1 MKSALRVL
9 HLEDNASDAEL
20 IQAVLEGEGAICDV
34 TRVETEADFVA
45 SLEDGGFDLILAD
58 YTLPSFDGLSALQLA
73 LQKSPDV
80 PFIFVTGTLG
90 EEVAVEA
97 LKIGA
102 TDYLLKERLSRVGP
116 SVYRA
121 LREAKE
127 RAEAK
132 RAEALLAGE
141 KRLLEM
147 IATGAA
153 LKEILNV
160 LCLIIE
166 EQRSGTL
173 ASVLL
178 LRPDSLHL
186 DSVAGPSLPE
196 GWAQQIEKLPIGPCA
211 GSCGT
216 AAYRRSPVIVSD
228 IATDPLWAVPDH
240 RTSALGHGLRA
251 SWSNPVL
258 FFRRKGPGN
267 LLHVLSRNAKSE
279 LA

>member
-1 MKSALRVL
+1 MP
-9 HLEDNASDAEL
+9 LEDNPGDSEL

-34 TRVETEADFVA
+34 TRVETQTEFVA
-45 SLEDGGFDLILAD
+45 CLDEGGFDLIFAD
-58 YTLPSFDGLSALQLA
+58 YTLPSFDGLSALQIA
-73 LQKSPDV
+73 LEKSPDV
-80 PFIFVTGTLG
+80 PFVFVSGTLG
-90 EEVAVEA
+90 EEVAIEA

-102 TDYLLKERLSRVGP
+102 TDYLLKERLSRIGP
-116 SVYRA
+116 SVHRA

-127 RAEAK
+127 RAEGK

-166 EQRSGTL
+166 EERSGTL
-173 ASVLL
+173 ASVLM
-178 LRPDSLHL
+178 LRADGLHL
-186 DSVAGPSLPE
+186 DSVAGPSLPK

-216 AAYRRSPVIVSD
+216 AAYRGSPVIVSD
-228 IATDPLWAVPDH
+228 IATDPLWAVPEH
-240 RTSALGHGLRA
+240 RASALRYGLRA
-251 SWSNPVL
+251 SWSNPLLSSEGKVL
-258 FFRRKGPGN
+258 GTFCMY
-267 LLHVLSRNAKSE
+267 LSRNAKSE